1 MSLLG
6 SIHDAAAPATAV
18 EIAANRV
25 SAATIEQRGGQP
37 VVSAYAIEPLPD
49 GALVPSLTTI
59 NTHNRTQVATALAR
73 VLDKVGRP
81 RRIGLLIPDQVARVS
96 IVRFE
101 KVPGRAHDLEQLIR
115 WQVKKAA
122 PFPIEE
128 AQVSHVPGI
137 VAPDGHDFVVSVA
150 RRAVVEEYEALVA
163 EHGAHPGIVDLSSF
177 NVVNAVLGAA
187 NPPAADWLLVD
198 VAADSASILIVRGG
212 HVIFFRNRAADA
224 DGSLADLVH
233 QSAMYYE
240 DRLQGAGFTRVM
252 LAGAGTIDADQA
264 RRSLEERLTTRVEA
278 VDPRQAASLADRIAA
293 APQLLDAL
301 SPLVGLLL
309 RDRSAVHDPQL
320 AGDRA

>member
-1 MSLLG
+1 MSLFG

-25 SAATIEQRGGQP
+25 SAATVEARGGQP
-37 VVSAYAIEPLPD
+37 VVTAYAIEPLPD
-49 GALVPSLTTI
+49 GALVPSLTAI
-59 NTHNRTQVATALAR
+59 NTHNHTQVATALAR

-81 RRIGLLIPDQVARVS
+81 RRIGLLIPDQVARISVL
-96 IVRFE
+96 RFE
-101 KVPGRAHDLEQLIR
+101 KVPPRAHDLDQLIR

-128 AQVSHVPGI
+128 AQVSYIPGI

-150 RRAVVEEYEALVA
+150 RRAIVEEYEALVT
-163 EHGAHPGIVDLSSF
+163 EHGAQPGLVDLSSF
-177 NVVNAVLGAA
+177 NVVNAVLAGS
-187 NPPAADWLLVD
+187 NPPTADWLLVD
-198 VAADSASILIVRGG
+198 VAADSASILIVRGS
-212 HVIFFRNRAADA
+212 HVIFFRNRTADA

-240 DRLQGAGFTRVM
+240 DRLQGAGFSRVL
-252 LAGAGTIDADQA
+252 LAGAGTLDADQA
-264 RRSLEERLTTRVEA
+264 RRSLEERLTTKVEA
-278 VDPRQAASLADRIAA
+278 VDPRRAASLADRIAA

-309 RDRSAVHDPQL
+309 RDL
-320 AGDRA
+320 ATAPSPGGAA